1 MEGLKLDERILS
13 GINLGE
19 SHFREFKSAWL
30 RNHGS
35 TMAPRPLKDICRD
48 IGEVLVA
55 FANADGGE
63 LFVGVEDDGKITGIP
78 HKTELLDAMG
88 NAYVNYIHS
97 DTPLPKPSQKII
109 DINDNKVLYFQISK
123 STESFAHLT
132 SEGRCLQ
139 RFDRENRPVSAERIQ
154 MDRLEKSS
162 LEYDRQF
169 ILNASINDLD
179 LEEITGI
186 IDHLDLGYTPEKFLQ
201 IFDLAEYSDEL
212 RLRKAALLLFSK
224 NIVKWHPRCAIR
236 IIRIRSTEFGIGH
249 DYVMEHDE
257 DETISE
263 NIVTI
268 LERAWES
275 LKPHLARIKFQVQHL
290 LQLLI
295 QIYLGHNLF
304 FLYSYKSS
312 SSFQFLCFW

>member
-97 DTPLPKPSQKII
+97 HSTVSMCQARLVSSRIYNLSARDT
-109 DINDNKVLYFQISK
+109 
-123 STESFAHLT
+123 
-132 SEGRCLQ
+132 
-139 RFDRENRPVSAERIQ
+139 
-154 MDRLEKSS
+154 
-162 LEYDRQF
+162 
-169 ILNASINDLD
+169 ASCV
-179 LEEITGI
+179 
-186 IDHLDLGYTPEKFLQ
+186 F
-201 IFDLAEYSDEL
+201 
-212 RLRKAALLLFSK
+212 
-224 NIVKWHPRCAIR
+224 
-236 IIRIRSTEFGIGH
+236 
-249 DYVMEHDE
+249 
-257 DETISE
+257 
-263 NIVTI
+263 
-268 LERAWES
+268 
-275 LKPHLARIKFQVQHL
+275 
-290 LQLLI
+290 
-295 QIYLGHNLF
+295 
-304 FLYSYKSS
+304 
-312 SSFQFLCFW
+312 